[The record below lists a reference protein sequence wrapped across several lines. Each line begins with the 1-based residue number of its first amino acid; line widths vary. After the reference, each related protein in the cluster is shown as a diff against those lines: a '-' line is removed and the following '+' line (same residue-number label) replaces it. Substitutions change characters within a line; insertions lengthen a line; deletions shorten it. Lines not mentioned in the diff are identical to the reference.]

1 MYIATVLDQIRKLQ
15 DEFKVEELIFVGDRG
30 MVKSRGKQELEQ
42 RGLHYNIS
50 CIRREN
56 RLLM

>member
-30 MVKSRGKQELEQ
+30 MVKSRGKQELGQ
-42 RGLHYNIS
+42 RGLHYIS